1 MCVAPALGQN
11 QLREG
16 LTAQEEVQSMN
27 SELHVAEVERRARRI
42 KLLLMDCDGVLTDGR
57 LELLENGDEQKSFH
71 ARDGQGISLFHRA
84 GLKTGIIS
92 GRTSSAV
99 ERRAQDLEMAYV
111 RQYVKDKV
119 KVLDEILA
127 LANVSLHECAYIG
140 DDLADIPVMDRVELS
155 FAVADAAA
163 ETKHAAH
170 FVTERKGGHGAV
182 RAVTD
187 LILKAQGRWEELMK
201 RFS

>member
-1 MCVAPALGQN
+1 
-11 QLREG
+11 
-16 LTAQEEVQSMN
+16 MN
-27 SELHVAEVERRARRI
+27 SDHYIAEVERRARRI

-57 LELLENGDEQKSFH
+57 LELLENGDEQKTFH

-99 ERRAQDLEMAYV
+99 ERRAQDLDMTYV
-111 RQYVKDKV
+111 RQYAKDKIAA
-119 KVLDEILA
+119 LDEILA

-140 DDLADIPVMDRVELS
+140 DDLADIPVMHRVE
-155 FAVADAAA
+155 FAVAVADAAV
-163 ETKHAAH
+163 ETRQAAH
-170 FVTERKGGHGAV
+170 FVTEQKGGHGAV
-182 RAVTD
+182 REVTD

-201 RFS
+201 RFTG